1 MKNELALQ
9 TSRKAGFLKR
19 DICILSFFKDQILVT
34 TIDNKKQK
42 ELLLAKKNEEK
53 ERGGGF
59 IKQTFAM
66 QTALTDYY
74 DMIQKMNL
82 EEVKKEQTECI
93 NKSSISKIKYKR
105 AKKIEDY
112 ESGNTSIKDG
122 HIIIFV
128 GDTKKKFSHSYVDKD
143 KDVEKYIDN
152 YLK

>member
-1 MKNELALQ
+1 MKSELVLQ

-19 DICILSFFKDQILVT
+19 DICILSFFKDEILIT
-34 TIDNKKQK
+34 TVNNKKQQ

-74 DMIQKMNL
+74 DSIQKMNL
-82 EEVKKEQTECI
+82 EEIKKEETEI
-93 NKSSISKIKYKR
+93 IKKSSISKIKYKR

-112 ESGNTSIKDG
+112 ESGNTSIKNG
-122 HIIIFV
+122 HIIIYV
-128 GDTKKKFSHSYVDKD
+128 GDSKKKFSHSYIDKD
-143 KDVEKYIDN
+143 KDVDKYLGK
-152 YLK
+152 YV